1 MTEYK
6 FKTGDV
12 VRLKSGGPP
21 MTVGSIPS
29 SEHSYGPRVE
39 VVWARNE
46 RLRYEAVPP
55 ETLVLVDEIDAEAK
69 QLKRELQEEIKNS
82 VRLSY
87 ELTQAKDQ
95 VEQLRRDLEQKS
107 QEREQAYAA
116 CERADARTRDFR
128 ALAAKLVELDREN
141 LPVDVKSLI
150 AEARLA
156 VSR

>member
-29 SEHSYGPRVE
+29 GDLPYGPRVE

-46 RLRYEAVPP
+46 RLRFEAVPP
-55 ETLVLVDEIDAEAK
+55 DVLVLVDEIDAEAK

-82 VRLSY
+82 VRISY

-95 VEQLRRDLEQKS
+95 VERSARRMRS
-107 QEREQAYAA
+107 I
-116 CERADARTRDFR
+116 ARQMRW
-128 ALAAKLVELDREN
+128 
-141 LPVDVKSLI
+141 
-150 AEARLA
+150 RL
-156 VSR
+156 SRGLWPRW